1 MLVFT
6 PRRTIKTP
14 CTMMKG
20 TSNPLLMLNENRRE
34 GKSEPITLKRTRG
47 LLRKALQL
55 ATVEKNRFCIV
66 VLYSHVKSG
75 SLASGQSWA
84 TAMSSTVTRS
94 SPQDAARAGAILMW
108 KDIIEEFVEVNTDS
122 EEDDEELD

>member
-1 MLVFT
+1 
-6 PRRTIKTP
+6 
-14 CTMMKG
+14 
-20 TSNPLLMLNENRRE
+20 MLNENRRE
-34 GKSEPITLKRTRG
+34 GKSEPMMLQRTRG

-55 ATVEKNRFCIV
+55 TTVEKIRFCIA

-84 TAMSSTVTRS
+84 TMSSTVTRL

-108 KDIIEEFVEVNTDS
+108 KDIIEEFVAVNTS
-122 EEDDEELD
+122 SEDDEELDWRHAKSTGRVDSESDQVHSYQIQIWP